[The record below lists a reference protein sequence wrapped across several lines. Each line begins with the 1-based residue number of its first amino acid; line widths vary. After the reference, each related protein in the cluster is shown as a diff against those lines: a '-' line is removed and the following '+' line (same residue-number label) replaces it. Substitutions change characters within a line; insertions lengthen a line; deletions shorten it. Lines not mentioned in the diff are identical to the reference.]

1 MAGQNGSEG
10 GEKSN
15 MGEVKRRGHLEE
27 NHSQDKTPQSA
38 QKRKKKRGD
47 ETVWVVIFNITA

>member
-1 MAGQNGSEG
+1 MAGRNGSEG

-27 NHSQDKTPQSA
+27 NHCQDKTPQSA
-38 QKRKKKRGD
+38 QERKKKGD